1 MSQKPKN
8 MFPQR
13 ECRQISNATDRHE
26 SIRFGGDPDEGNFNE
41 ALIKAEPRN
50 SEDLWNLKLWPHH

>member
-1 MSQKPKN
+1 

-13 ECRQISNATDRHE
+13 ECRQVSNATDRHE